1 MADFSDKEQIVKVV
15 IFGEEYAVRG
25 TTDPEFIMRVAE
37 AVDKKM
43 RDIALRSKNRSP
55 KKIAVLAALN
65 FAGELLDLEDKSEI
79 DLSRTEDKAKGLLSL
94 LDSALPASENN

>member
-1 MADFSDKEQIVKVV
+1 MPDLTDKEQVVKVV
-15 IFGEEYAVRG
+15 IFGEEYAIRG
-25 TTDPEFIMRVAE
+25 TTDAEFIMRVAE

-43 RDIALRSKNRSP
+43 RDIALRSKNRTP

-79 DLSRTEDKAKGLLSL
+79 DLSQTEDKAKGLLSL
-94 LDSALPASENN
+94 LDSALPDSDNS